1 MQLDVACLRHTEYR
15 IVQNRVCLHPV
26 PMTHR
31 HRLPNETW
39 DHRLLDMEGMQILTV
54 DSQVDQVQSTEAPE
68 MAPQDLREG
77 I

>member
-1 MQLDVACLRHTEYR
+1 
-15 IVQNRVCLHPV
+15 
-26 PMTHR
+26 MTHR

-39 DHRLLDMEGMQILTV
+39 DRRLLDMEGMQILTV